1 MKISHY
7 ICNHK
12 RNLKFANVMDIVS
25 RLKQFIDSHSIPVTA
40 FADTCGIPRPSLSQL
55 LNGRNKKVSDEV
67 IAKIHAAYPSL
78 SMLWLMFGEG
88 VMESDANI
96 QTSEPQTTLSEPIS
110 QAEVFETEDDDSP
123 MDFNVTYIADS
134 PENMAKRS
142 AAEYARFAR
151 AEEARRR
158 ENDAQTVSP
167 SVTTQDR
174 KTKSTISFD
183 AAKGKR
189 VVSIVVYYD
198 DQSYQSFIPDPSG
211 RSPFS

>member
-1 MKISHY
+1 
-7 ICNHK
+7 
-12 RNLKFANVMDIVS
+12 
-25 RLKQFIDSHSIPVTA
+25 
-40 FADTCGIPRPSLSQL
+40 
-55 LNGRNKKVSDEV
+55 
-67 IAKIHAAYPSL
+67 
-78 SMLWLMFGEG
+78 MLWLMFGEG